1 LFFGK
6 SDGERRY
13 AKELW
18 QLATL
23 RLTYQEALADY
34 GYLKVWREG
43 LYQVGLN
50 GHSIM
55 EGASL

>member
-43 LYQVGLN
+43 
-50 GHSIM
+50 
-55 EGASL
+55 